1 MSTRTKNSSKEAK
14 KELPTVVD
22 PAATAEGQFTPTSIK
37 GRSRPKASQE
47 KGWNNILVR
56 AKKLVKNRPDDHLSS
71 LLANLRELR
80 IDRREPSRFYQT
92 RDIARPIGE
101 KIMERAGLE
110 LSDSFYSPQV
120 AANQYTVNAA
130 SPIRYLG
137 ELIRPDTTAIMEL
150 GSGWSPNIFQLY
162 LLHGATRSRKK
173 IYYGGEYTRSGMIA
187 AKYLANREPAMN
199 YRAFYFDYRD
209 PNVSF
214 LSKQKG
220 HILLFTS
227 HSIEQVDQINPVLFE
242 QLRQIPNPVTVVHF
256 EPVGWQRNE
265 ELLARRNA
273 KDDAFFEAIGNRAV
287 EGDLNSVD
295 ENAAWWSWRLEYNTN
310 LMPILWDLEKRNV
323 IKMERTA
330 FNFAGAANVL
340 NPSTMLHY
348 EFVR

>member
-1 MSTRTKNSSKEAK
+1 MLDT
-14 KELPTVVD
+14 
-22 PAATAEGQFTPTSIK
+22 
-37 GRSRPKASQE
+37 
-47 KGWNNILVR
+47 

-80 IDRREPSRFYQT
+80 IDRRDPGRFYQT
-92 RDIARPIGE
+92 RDLARPIGE

-110 LSDSFYSPQV
+110 LSSTFYNPQV
-120 AANQYTVNAA
+120 AANQYTVNAT

-137 ELIRPDTTAIMEL
+137 DLIRPDTTAVMEL
-150 GSGWSPNIFQLY
+150 GSGWSSNIFQLY
-162 LLHGATRSRKK
+162 LLYGATRSRKK
-173 IYYGGEYTRSGMIA
+173 IYYGGEYTRSGMIT
-187 AKYLANREPAMN
+187 AKYLANREPSMK

-209 PNVSF
+209 PNVTF

-227 HSIEQVDQINPVLFE
+227 HSIEQVDEINPDLFE

-256 EPVGWQRNE
+256 EPVGWQRHA
-265 ELLARRNA
+265 ELLERRNA

-287 EGDLNSVD
+287 AGDLGSVD

-310 LMPILWDLEKRNV
+310 LIPILNDLENRNV
-323 IKMERTA
+323 IRMEQKA
-330 FNFAGAANVL
+330 FNFAGTANVL
-340 NPSTMLHY
+340 NPSSLLHY